1 MAERTITPQLPL
13 AHPSTNVRLDQP
25 QTAAQI
31 AELIGASVKGNAERL
46 VTGLNEI
53 NRVEEGD
60 LVFVDHEKYYDK
72 ALNSAAT
79 TILINKEVEVPE
91 GKAIII
97 SEDPCCDYNK
107 LVRHF
112 KPLPGGPRERSQ

>member
-1 MAERTITPQLPL
+1 MKLSP
-13 AHPSTNVRLDQP
+13 P
-25 QTAAQI
+25 QTAAQLGQ
-31 AELIGASVKGNAERL
+31 LINAHVVGNTERL

-79 TILINKEVEVPE
+79 TILINKAVEPPA
-91 GKAIII
+91 GKALLI
-97 SEDPCCDYNK
+97 SDDPCRDYNA
-107 LVRHF
+107 LMRRF
-112 KPLPGGPRERSQ
+112 MPRAGWAETG